1 MSERRYYNFDCFRI
15 DPVERVLLRD
25 DKPVSLSPKVFD
37 TLLALVQHSG
47 HIVSKDELVEIVWPD
62 TFVEENNLTQ
72 YVAAARRALGDN
84 RQEQRYIE
92 TIPKR
97 GYRFAPSVRLIT
109 EDSDSVLIEERDS
122 LRIVVKDKIE
132 EQVSSGL
139 ALSTFARAVINHRI
153 FAIASLTA
161 FLAAVAGGYLVFEK
175 RTRAAL
181 TGRVT
186 TNAQAQTDYQE
197 GQRLWNRRLGGDQLQ
212 AAALFE
218 KAINEDPKF
227 ALAYVG
233 LADCYAFDWPNWK
246 LAEEKANKALEIDPQ
261 LGEAHATIGFVR
273 TFWQWDFAEA
283 ERQFRLAF
291 ELSPNYATAHQ
302 WYAAYFIALG
312 RVADAKHE
320 MQRAL
325 ELDPASLPIN
335 ADLCQALY
343 YSTEYDAALAQCQK
357 TLALDP
363 NFINTHIYL
372 QKIYTMKGMGKE
384 AMQEI
389 LTTEKLR
396 ISDPDYIYPAA
407 LALTEGLT
415 QSGTK
420 GLWQAQA
427 DYSART
433 GSTDVGLA
441 ESYALAGDHEK
452 AYHWLERAFQD
463 HEFAFAYTIAD
474 PLFVDLRVDERFN
487 RLAHYKSAQAIASE
501 RAGRNQ

>member
-1 MSERRYYNFDCFRI
+1 MSKRRYYNFDSFRV
-15 DPVERVLLRD
+15 DPTERVLLRD
-25 DKPVSLSPKVFD
+25 SKPVSLSPKVFD

-97 GYRFAPSVRLIT
+97 GYRFASSVRLIT
-109 EDSDSVLIEERDS
+109 EDSDSVLIEE
-122 LRIVVKDKIE
+122 
-132 EQVSSGL
+132 
-139 ALSTFARAVINHRI
+139 
-153 FAIASLTA
+153 
-161 FLAAVAGGYLVFEK
+161 
-175 RTRAAL
+175 
-181 TGRVT
+181 
-186 TNAQAQTDYQE
+186 
-197 GQRLWNRRLGGDQLQ
+197 
-212 AAALFE
+212 
-218 KAINEDPKF
+218 PKF

-325 ELDPASLPIN
+325 EL
-335 ADLCQALY
+335 
-343 YSTEYDAALAQCQK
+343 
-357 TLALDP
+357 
-363 NFINTHIYL
+363 
-372 QKIYTMKGMGKE
+372 
-384 AMQEI
+384 
-389 LTTEKLR
+389 
-396 ISDPDYIYPAA
+396 
-407 LALTEGLT
+407 
-415 QSGTK
+415 
-420 GLWQAQA
+420 
-427 DYSART
+427 
-433 GSTDVGLA
+433 
-441 ESYALAGDHEK
+441 
-452 AYHWLERAFQD
+452 
-463 HEFAFAYTIAD
+463 
-474 PLFVDLRVDERFN
+474 
-487 RLAHYKSAQAIASE
+487 
-501 RAGRNQ
+501 

>member
-15 DPVERVLLRD
+15 DPIERVLLRD

-37 TLLALVQHSG
+37 TLLALVEHSG

-84 RQEQRYIE
+84 RHEQKYIE
-92 TIPKR
+92 TVPKR
-97 GYRFAPSVRLIT
+97 GYRFAPSVSLIT
-109 EDSDSVLIEERDS
+109 EESDSILIEEQES

-132 EQVSSGL
+132 EHETTGVGFATIAQAVAHHRFL
-139 ALSTFARAVINHRI
+139 ALASFAVIL
-153 FAIASLTA
+153 STV
-161 FLAAVAGGYLVFEK
+161 AAGYFVFEK
-175 RTRAAL
+175 RTHAAIAGRA
-181 TGRVT
+181 T
-186 TNAQAQTDYQE
+186 TNAQALADYE
-197 GQRLWNRRLGGDQLQ
+197 EALRLWNKRKGGEQLQ

-218 KAINEDPKF
+218 KAIKEDPKF

-246 LAEEKANKALEIDPQ
+246 LAEENANKALEIDPQ

-273 TFWQWDFAEA
+273 TFWLWDFTEA

-302 WYAAYFIALG
+302 WYAAYFIALR

-325 ELDPASLPIN
+325 VVDPASLPIN
-335 ADLCQALY
+335 ADMCQALY
-343 YSTEYDAALAQCQK
+343 YAEEYDAALAQCQK

-363 NFINTHIYL
+363 DFINTHIYL
-372 QKIYTMKGMGKE
+372 RKIYAMKGMGKE
-384 AMQEI
+384 ALQEI

-396 ISDPDYIYPAA
+396 IDNPDYVYPAA
-407 LALTEGLT
+407 SELTEGLAKNGV
-415 QSGTK
+415 Q
-420 GLWQAQA
+420 GLFQAQA
-427 DYSART
+427 DYLART
-433 GSTDVGLA
+433 GSAYVECA
-441 ESYALAGDHEK
+441 ESYALAGEKEK
-452 AYHWLERAFQD
+452 AYRWLEGSYQEHQFM
-463 HEFAFAYTIAD
+463 FPYTIAD
-474 PLFVDLRVDERFN
+474 PIFVNLRGDERFT
-487 RLAHYKSAQAIASE
+487 RLAHYKSGPLTSNE
-501 RAGRNQ
+501 SYVHDR